1 MGGHTYVLIVKIQD
15 KQWYIQAI
23 SVIND
28 IQYLEGMV
36 ELLSGPVD
44 SVIYKLNIIMLKK
57 IMLNQIIDQTKDIQ
71 TTLKHRNTT
80 SNVESL
86 TMSSLAR
93 FKGRLLGLGLE
104 VAESKTVPVDVD
116 EEEVEARFTCSFCVM
131 KQAGNKWWEGGA
143 CSGKAGHKV

>member
-1 MGGHTYVLIVKIQD
+1 
-15 KQWYIQAI
+15 
-23 SVIND
+23 
-28 IQYLEGMV
+28 MV

-71 TTLKHRNTT
+71 TTLKLRNTT

-116 EEEVEARFTCSFCVM
+116 EEEEEARFTCSFCVM
-131 KQAGNKWWEGGA
+131 K
-143 CSGKAGHKV
+143 